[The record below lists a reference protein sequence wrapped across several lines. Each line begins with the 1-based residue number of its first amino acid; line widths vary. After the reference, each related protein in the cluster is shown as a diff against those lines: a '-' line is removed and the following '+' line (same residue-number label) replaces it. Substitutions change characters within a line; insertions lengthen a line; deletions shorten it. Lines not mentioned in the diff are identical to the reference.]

1 MNLTDIHCHL
11 LPNVDDGPTSVAE
24 AVALLEEMHE
34 QGVRRIIATPHYRPG
49 MFEASMGRIWKHYQG
64 MQKIAASRGIRLYLG
79 CEYYRNPEIAD
90 LVKQRKRPS
99 MAGSGYILIEFSPD
113 DMFHTISNHI
123 YFLCTQGFKPVIAH
137 VERYGSCKDIKKL
150 EELVELGA
158 YIQVNADAVL
168 GKQGRELKHFCRK
181 LLKENVVDFIA
192 SDAHDLKHRK
202 PELEKCA
209 MYVEK
214 KFGEQ
219 YAHRIFVDNPAKII
233 RDRRTT

>member
-11 LPNVDDGPTSVAE
+11 LPNVDDGPSSVAE

-34 QGVRRIIATPHYRPG
+34 QGIRRIITTPHYRQD
-49 MFEASMGRIWKHYQG
+49 MFEASMGRIWKHYLG
-64 MQKIAASRGIRLYLG
+64 MKKIAASMGIRLYLG

-90 LVKQRKRPS
+90 LVKKRKRPS
-99 MAGSGYILIEFSPD
+99 MAGSRYILIEFSPD
-113 DMFHTISNHI
+113 DMFHTIRNHI
-123 YFLCTQGFKPVIAH
+123 YLLCTHGFKPVIAH
-137 VERYGSCKDIKKL
+137 VERYECCKDIKKL

-168 GKQGRELKHFCRK
+168 GKQGGEVKRYCRK

-192 SDAHDLKHRK
+192 SDAHDLKRRK
-202 PELEKCA
+202 PDLEKCA

-219 YAHRIFVDNPAKII
+219 YAKRIFVMNPAKII
-233 RDRRTT
+233 RDRRTI